1 MNIII
6 IAGSGGLGR
15 AFVEALAARP
25 EVHSIIATHRRDLS
39 TSGRGNVTNGQ
50 ESAGDRGNATNGDES
65 IAHQLDKRRW
75 HQLDATQEAQVAAL
89 ANEYQ
94 EIDWVINAAGML
106 HQGEHLPEKRIA
118 QLDPEFALENF
129 RANTLPTMLLAKHLL
144 PKMRHGRPAVFASI
158 SARLASIGENGIGG
172 WYSYR
177 ASKAALNQVIRT
189 LSIECRRTHPQLSLA
204 ALHPGTTDTALSK
217 PFQRNVPD
225 GQLFT
230 PEYSVACML
239 KVLDQLTP
247 ETSGRFWS
255 FDGAELPW

>member
-1 MNIII
+1 MNIIV

-25 EVHSIIATHRRDLS
+25 EVRSIIATHRRDNPTVQRDHATQGQASAVGLS
-39 TSGRGNVTNGQ
+39 
-50 ESAGDRGNATNGDES
+50 E
-65 IAHQLDKRRW
+65 KCRW
-75 HQLDATQEAQVAAL
+75 HQLDATQEAQVAAF
-89 ANEYQ
+89 AEQCQ
-94 EIDWVINAAGML
+94 EIDWLINAAGML
-106 HQGEHLPEKRIA
+106 HQGEYLPEKRIA

-129 RANTLPTMLLAKHLL
+129 RTNTLPTMLLARHLL

-230 PEYSVACML
+230 PEYSVASML
-239 KVLDQLTP
+239 KVLDRLTP

-255 FDGAELPW
+255 FDGTELPW